1 MVSQSTLLLWSII
14 FCKQNFFLL
23 FTLSQSIL
31 IILVNIYLKA
41 FHFCFEAS
49 TNFGHVDG
57 IFYGESTAQ
66 SVFEQCLL
74 HLLYTRCRTKWDFMR
89 IVDIL
94 NKGLDIHLYND
105 CKCTNCSINEFYFTV
120 KINNVCKILWF
131 HGL

>member
-1 MVSQSTLLLWSII
+1 M
-14 FCKQNFFLL
+14 
-23 FTLSQSIL
+23 
-31 IILVNIYLKA
+31 VNIYLKA

-74 HLLYTRCRTKWDFMR
+74 HLLYTRCRAKEDFMH

-94 NKGLDIHLYND
+94 SKGLYIHLYID
-105 CKCTNCSINEFYFTV
+105 RKCTNYSINEFYFTV
-120 KINNVCKILWF
+120 K
-131 HGL
+131 